1 MYTCWW
7 IYDLF
12 FLFQTLHL
20 YYRIG
25 NPWIPNSRSILPIGN
40 PVRSIVIVGAMM
52 KTTTRRSI
60 FVLPN
65 MWEYNKQI
73 DSGRGCWSSTVC
85 SGSAAYE
92 LFDGRKL
99 QFWCTGQQASKA
111 AEVEIA
117 PFGLTW
123 GTRSIAI
130 DFRMVCTQDSDCPYY
145 DDPEYNQECL
155 SGTNKQKIYGFFI
168 LTTAVHIHSG
178 SSFIDCIILMVRLF
192 VL

>member
-1 MYTCWW
+1 MDTK
-7 IYDLF
+7 F
-12 FLFQTLHL
+12 
-20 YYRIG
+20 
-25 NPWIPNSRSILPIGN
+25 SIDPSDWKSCTVDRDCG
-40 PVRSIVIVGAMM
+40 GDDEDDDEEEY
-52 KTTTRRSI
+52 
-60 FVLPN
+60 FCLPN

-155 SGTNKQKIYGFFI
+155 SGKNKQKNIRF
-168 LTTAVHIHSG
+168 LHSYYRCTHTQR
-178 SSFIDCIILMVRLF
+178 IDDRLLI
-192 VL
+192 V